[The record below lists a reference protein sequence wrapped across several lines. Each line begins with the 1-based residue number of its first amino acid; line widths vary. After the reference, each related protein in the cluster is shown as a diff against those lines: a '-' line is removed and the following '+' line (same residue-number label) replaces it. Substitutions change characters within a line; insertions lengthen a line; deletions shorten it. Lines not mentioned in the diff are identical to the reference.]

1 MAKTEVVRARFS
13 EADLAVLDAA
23 AERAGL
29 DRSKLIR
36 RAVRSY
42 TGEAYF
48 TDEDTALLRGTTAEL
63 NALGRNLMMA
73 VRQMNRMLKAGDPR
87 ADTRD
92 HYSRD
97 EFERLHGTVTGLVKT
112 LRGAVHR
119 RSTLEKK
126 P

>member
-1 MAKTEVVRARFS
+1 MTKTTTIPVRFS
-13 EADLAVLDAA
+13 DDDLAVLDQAA
-23 AERAGL
+23 KEAGL

-42 TGEAYF
+42 NGVRYF
-48 TDEDTALLRGTTAEL
+48 SDEDTALVRDTLAEL
-63 NALGRNLMMA
+63 NAIGRNLMMA
-73 VRQMNRMLKAGDPR
+73 VRQMNRMLKAGNPE

-97 EFERLHGTVTGLVKT
+97 EFEKLRGTVNGLVRS
-112 LRGAVHR
+112 LRDAVQR
-119 RSTLEKK
+119 RAIQEKK

>member
-1 MAKTEVVRARFS
+1 MAKTTTIPVRFS
-13 EADLAVLDAA
+13 EADLTVLDAA
-23 AERAGL
+23 AKEAGL

-42 TGEAYF
+42 TGEPYF
-48 TDEDTALLRGTTAEL
+48 TNEDALLLRDATAEL
-63 NALGRNLMMA
+63 NAVGRNLMMA
-73 VRQMNRMLKAGDPR
+73 VRQMNRMLKGGDPQ

-97 EFERLHGTVTGLVKT
+97 DFEK
-112 LRGAVHR
+112 LRGIVIGLAKNLREAVHR
-119 RSTLEKK
+119 RATQEKK

>member
-1 MAKTEVVRARFS
+1 MANTTTIPVRFS
-13 EADLAVLDAA
+13 DDDLALLDRA
-23 AERAGL
+23 AEQSGL

-42 TGEAYF
+42 SGEPYF
-48 TDEDTALLRGTTAEL
+48 TEEDAVLMRGLTAEL
-63 NALGRNLMMA
+63 NAVGRNLMMA
-73 VRQMNRMLKAGDPR
+73 VRQMNRMLKSGDPR

-97 EFERLHGTVTGLVKT
+97 EFEKLRGTVNGLVAT
-112 LRGAVHR
+112 LRDAVHR
-119 RSTLEKK
+119 RAHREKK